1 MTTGTKVLAAAL
13 ALAAMAAAGPAR
25 AEGWADRLSLGG
37 SIQSD
42 IRFIADDWRGE
53 RPGEGHEFEM
63 NRNDVNL
70 RLRAD
75 PFDNV
80 QAVVDTRLRYYGFN
94 RSASLPELIGRSKID
109 PFDVQLN
116 EAYVAVR
123 GLPWSKMDIKVGRM
137 IQTWGTADM
146 FNPTDNLNSRD
157 FSDPLDY
164 AGKVPNQMLEL
175 DFYPTDWLSLQLVW
189 VPVFKPANLPP
200 SAVQG
205 FAMTYDECGDVS
217 DFPAPPLDEEGRVA
231 LANLKSML
239 GGSQGQKCGNKV
251 NPMAD
256 VGFTTPE
263 VRTINPKP
271 SLANSQFGAR
281 AKFKAGP
288 VDFSLSYY
296 YGRFGFPVAAN
307 AVADVIDSSNYP
319 TTTKFVTD
327 TESIDTSKSVNVRY
341 VAEIMYPRMQVVGA
355 DFAYASENQWVPGFF
370 AEAALIF
377 PERVDF
383 GLDVLYNGQTTVPLA
398 AMQQMF
404 DSNGDKVQGFK
415 LPYRNVNVP
424 STPFIKATAGLDWS
438 YRDWFYLNLQ
448 YVRGFFDE
456 FNDMYGIHNYFVF
469 ATEAKFKQN
478 EVQIRFAGALNCDDQ
493 SAVLYP
499 QVTWIV
505 APAVEL
511 VAGYMHFLGD
521 TETPAGGTSDRY
533 FVYDP
538 VTKKNVPAPMA
549 ANYASKSKFGMKA
562 NGRNV
567 AFLRGKVT
575 F

>member
-1 MTTGTKVLAAAL
+1 MTTGTKVLTAAL
-13 ALAAMAAAGPAR
+13 ALAAMTAAGPAR

-42 IRFIADDWRGE
+42 IRFITDDWRGE

-175 DFYPTDWLSLQLVW
+175 DFYPTDWMSLQLVW

-205 FAMTYDECGDVS
+205 FAMTYNEQGEVT
-217 DFPAPPLDEEGRVA
+217 DFPAPPLDAEGRAA
-231 LANLKSML
+231 LMKLKGLL
-239 GGSQGQKCGNKV
+239 GGSGTVAPGQ
-251 NPMAD
+251 NPLKD

-271 SLANSQFGAR
+271 SMANSQFGAR

-307 AVADVIDSSNYP
+307 AVADVISSDNYP
-319 TTTKFVTD
+319 ATTKFVTD
-327 TESIDTSKSVNVRY
+327 TESIDTRKKFNVRY

-370 AEAALIF
+370 AEAALIL

-383 GLDVLYNGQTTVPLA
+383 GLDVFL
-398 AMQQMF
+398 
-404 DSNGDKVQGFK
+404 NGDNKVPGLAMEQA

-424 STPFIKATAGLDWS
+424 STPFIKATAGFDWS

-499 QVTWIV
+499 QITWIV

-511 VAGYMHFLGD
+511 VGGYMHFLGD
-521 TETPAGGTSDRY
+521 TTQKTK
-533 FVYDP
+533 YDADGNP
-538 VTKKNVPAPMA
+538 LMA
-549 ANYASKSKFGMKA
+549 TYQGKSKFGMKA